1 MTIPI
6 YDLPALG
13 FNQVSFDLVVPRS
26 VNRLGGRLT
35 ESVMFG
41 TPYWVASYQIVPLDY
56 QQAGQADAWVRRLL
70 ARGGV
75 FKAYDASRPRPIEFS
90 ASPISWTPT
99 LFSIPNGNTPI
110 VTGLPANA
118 QLRAGDY
125 VAFKMS
131 DLVVSLHSIAED
143 AQANGSGAVTLSID
157 PALDTDIFT
166 TAAVPIFEK
175 PYCLM
180 QITEWSAT
188 KPVFG
193 TAPSFSAAEVFF
205 YEDEGE
211 EEGEEEE

>member
-6 YDLPALG
+6 FDMPPLG
-13 FNQVSFDLVVPRS
+13 FNQTDFDLIVPRS
-26 VNRLGGRLT
+26 INRLGGRLT
-35 ESVMFG
+35 ESVTFG
-41 TPYWVASYQIVPLDY
+41 APYWTARYQIVPLTR
-56 QQAGQADAWVRRLL
+56 QQAGVADAWVRKLL
-70 ARGGV
+70 SRAGV
-75 FKAYDASRPRPIEFS
+75 FRAYDTSRPRPIEYHETPLNWS
-90 ASPISWTPT
+90 PT
-99 LFSIPNGNTPI
+99 LFSIVDPRTVNIT
-110 VTGLPANA
+110 TLPGYA

-180 QITEWSAT
+180 QVTEWSAT

-193 TAPSFSAAEVFF
+193 PTPSFTATEVFF
-205 YEDEGE
+205 YEDEE
-211 EEGEEEE
+211 